1 AALAVVR
8 ALYFGTMGGMQIP
21 ADRVVRG
28 LSPRAALILSTVAAA
43 GGLLIMALPFGFAGL
58 CVGLVVA
65 GIGSSIQHPRGS
77 MLVTDSYG
85 TAARRPLGIYNFSG
99 DLGKA
104 ALPALIAVLLPIF
117 AWQSVLGLMAVLGIV
132 LVV

>member
-1 AALAVVR
+1 
-8 ALYFGTMGGMQIP
+8 
-21 ADRVVRG
+21 
-28 LSPRAALILSTVAAA
+28 
-43 GGLLIMALPFGFAGL
+43 MALPFGFAGL

-85 TAARRPLGIYNFSG
+85 KASRRPLGIYNFSG

-104 ALPALIAVLLPIF
+104 VLPALVAVLLPII
-117 AWQSVLGLMAVLGIV
+117 AWRSRAGLDGACLASS
-132 LVV
+132 LVVALVVAGADGIPH